1 MTLLSFTRRW
11 NNNEIAERIRGNTSY
26 YTKCTADITTTLRYC
41 HHHHHRHCKT
51 RATTTLITKKDS
63 RRNVTN
69 NKSKKNNEK
78 KEKKMNSIVN
88 VITGLAFSYEIH
100 FDQQISLAL
109 IDFFRSLVVLII
121 CSS

>member
-1 MTLLSFTRRW
+1 M
-11 NNNEIAERIRGNTSY
+11 IREDTSY
-26 YTKCTADITTTLRYC
+26 YTKGTADTTTTLRYC
-41 HHHHHRHCKT
+41 HRHR
-51 RATTTLITKKDS
+51 TTTTIITKKDS

-69 NKSKKNNEK
+69 NKSKKNNENN
-78 KEKKMNSIVN
+78 EKKMNSIVN

>member
-11 NNNEIAERIRGNTSY
+11 NNNEIAEMIREDTSY
-26 YTKCTADITTTLRYC
+26 YTKGTKGDITTTLRYC
-41 HHHHHRHCKT
+41 HRHR
-51 RATTTLITKKDS
+51 TTTTIITKKDS

-88 VITGLAFSYEIH
+88 VITGLAF
-100 FDQQISLAL
+100 FL
-109 IDFFRSLVVLII
+109 
-121 CSS
+121 

>member
-41 HHHHHRHCKT
+41 HHHRHCTT
-51 RATTTLITKKDS
+51 RAATTTITKKD
-63 RRNVTN
+63 RRHVTN

-88 VITGLAFSYEIH
+88 VITGLAF
-100 FDQQISLAL
+100 FL
-109 IDFFRSLVVLII
+109 
-121 CSS
+121 

>member
-26 YTKCTADITTTLRYC
+26 YTKGTKGDITTTLRYC
-41 HHHHHRHCKT
+41 HHHRHCTT
-51 RATTTLITKKDS
+51 RAATTTITKKD
-63 RRNVTN
+63 RRHVTN

-88 VITGLAFSYEIH
+88 VITGLAFFYEIN
-100 FDQQISLAL
+100 FDQQISLLAL